1 MFLKQISSKP
11 AEHSGPQLG
20 LALILILSM
29 LSIAPGVATAV
40 VPPNFEDTFV
50 TSVSGLTDLTWTP
63 DGRMLIIGKGGQLTV
78 YANGVLLPTPAIDI
92 AARLCTVG
100 EQGLVGLAVH
110 PNFATN
116 RYIYL
121 YYTHN
126 KFNNA
131 CPESQ
136 VDGPVDRLSRFTLP
150 DTNIIKPASEVVLFE
165 RPRATVTTTPAG
177 ATARQLVIETS
188 P

>member
-1 MFLKQISSKP
+1 
-11 AEHSGPQLG
+11 
-20 LALILILSM
+20 LILILSM

-63 DGRMLIIGKGGQLTV
+63 DGRMLIIGKGGQLRV
-78 YANGVLLPTPAIDI
+78 YANGVLLPTPTIDI

-100 EQGLVGLAVH
+100 EQELVGLAVH

-121 YYTHN
+121 HYTYNSSTMRAPRVRSMDLWAGSHALPSPIQTSSN
-126 KFNNA
+126 PPVKL
-131 CPESQ
+131 SSSS
-136 VDGPVDRLSRFTLP
+136 GPALP
-150 DTNIIKPASEVVLFE
+150 
-165 RPRATVTTTPAG
+165 
-177 ATARQLVIETS
+177 
-188 P
+188 